1 VKLRVLHSG
10 VGNIGENDVTLAAS
24 TEAIVLGFNV
34 KADGPALAAAEREHI
49 DIRTFNI
56 IYELTDSVERAM
68 KGMLAPIFEEVPLG
82 RATVRARF
90 QTPKGIVIAGSYVTD
105 GKIVRNA
112 QARCLRGNEVL
123 HTGKIDSLK
132 HIKEDVREMAQG
144 YECGIVVEDWTDVKV
159 DDTIECFEMRQ
170 VERK

>member
-1 VKLRVLHSG
+1 MQGS
-10 VGNIGENDVTLAAS
+10 
-24 TEAIVLGFNV
+24 
-34 KADGPALAAAEREHI
+34 
-49 DIRTFNI
+49 
-56 IYELTDSVERAM
+56 
-68 KGMLAPIFEEVPLG
+68 
-82 RATVRARF
+82 RF